1 MAQNITLLGANYPS
15 VPGVQLPKTGGGTA
29 LFTDVTPT
37 TASAADV
44 AQGKIFFDA
53 SGSQQTGTA
62 SGGGGGGSPKKFVM
76 RPDAELVRTY
86 SADYFVVADRGLTLP
101 SYSTSSQT
109 IVASETLSPNVTVD
123 STNYDYF
130 VTMRGLSIPQYNTTT
145 KQKGRCDYTVTS
157 YVYEPIVIPANDM
170 HTIDGTKSYDV
181 KNTMILNHNYT
192 GRLLYWTSATA
203 ISTSSSASYGAYAT
217 GVAPSFGQTLT
228 VKSPTCGIRGNTS
241 YMTSAAW
248 ATMTDIRYQWIIEVW
263 RAPSTEVIGWE
274 HTNAIRSILADV
286 RNGGTLT

>member
-1 MAQNITLLGANYPS
+1 VAQDITLLGANYS
-15 VPGVQLPKTGGGTA
+15 AVPGVQLPKQGGGTA

-76 RPDAELVRTY
+76 RPDAELVQTY
-86 SADYFVVADRGLTLP
+86 SEDYLAVADKGKTLP

-109 IVASETLSPNVTVD
+109 IVASKTLSPNVTVD

-145 KQKGRCDYTVTS
+145 KQNGRCDYTVTS
-157 YVYEPIVIPANDM
+157 YVYEPVVVPANDI
-170 HTIDGTKSYDV
+170 HTIDGTKSYNV
-181 KNTMILNHNYT
+181 KKTTIINHT
-192 GRLLYWTSATA
+192 AGRLLYWTSATA
-203 ISTSSSASYGAYAT
+203 ISTSNSTAYGAYVA
-217 GVAPSFGQTLT
+217 GVAPTFGQTLT
-228 VKSPTCGIRGNTS
+228 VKSPTCGIRGHTS
-241 YMTSAAW
+241 YMTSDAW
-248 ATMTDIRYQWIIEVW
+248 AMMTDIRYQWIIEVW
-263 RAPSTEVIGWE
+263 KAPSTEVIGWE